1 MVLVITSGKTCI
13 EQHHAGARLSM
24 WIYRSGIIRENWY
37 VVRKVHPINGGL
49 AQSPIPILSLPAG
62 DYGYPPSPL

>member
-1 MVLVITSGKTCI
+1 MVWVIMSGKTCI
-13 EQHHAGARLSM
+13 EQHHADAPLSL
-24 WIYRSGIIRENWY
+24 WIYRPGIILENWY

-49 AQSPIPILSLPAG
+49 AQSPIPILSLPPG